1 MRSINKGKH
10 MRDDYHLPVIT
21 RLEREARRLGIKK
34 AKMAMVLGVNE
45 RQYNY
50 ISDGWEVLSMNL
62 LTPYVYNLFTS
73 MRIDLFYVLTGVCGE
88 GLCADCRKAFIQRW
102 LNDLPPDER
111 FRMQFF
117 ASRIQFNM

>member
-1 MRSINKGKH
+1 MK
-10 MRDDYHLPVIT
+10 DDYHLPVIT

-34 AKMAMVLGVNE
+34 AKLAMVLGLNE
-45 RQYNY
+45 REYNY
-50 ISDGWEVLSMNL
+50 ISDGWKVLSMSL

-73 MRIDLFYVLTGVCGE
+73 IRIDLFYVLTGVCGE

-102 LNDLPPDER
+102 LNGLPPDER